1 MGRRKRR
8 KGEKKEHRGRKRRNS
23 MGNSLRDRDY
33 QRHNHATY
41 ERTDGS
47 RERHQR
53 QHRNRS
59 RDRDHEQHRGNS
71 YDRYQYGSNEEHRKD
86 RKRDRLAS
94 GAAGYQTPWQEL
106 KKGNALASHHSQHLN
121 ETDHSRSHHQS
132 RAEQRHTGARER
144 RVGASDPLPRQQ
156 RGPDGTPFGSL
167 PKYKSK
173 PGIAFGLGDHFI
185 NTYKHIK
192 ADYDAGYRSRGFI
205 EKTLCE
211 ARKKRLEA
219 KTREETMNHDW
230 NREETSRNNK
240 VRKQP
245 EIDKRD
251 KRRIKVYEWKP
262 RAIEAEALGRHHQSQ
277 KDRGRMGQDGEQRW
291 RVVGQKS
298 RGASVPVIR
307 IRPASPVG
315 SPERTIPPGYRTR
328 TVPKPS
334 GRQKSQVRS
343 KRDMSQSGAT
353 SCDYQRS
360 QEAPIPRDH
369 DYEDNHHGYRP
380 TYPQSITFDD
390 PQRHGIA
397 SSYVDNQSS
406 VKSEI
411 ASRAEPPIMSH
422 APSPPPP
429 PPVLRAASNGRAALL
444 DSIQGRIEQLRIAN
458 PNKKDKSAGST
469 VGGVLYEQTEHSQE
483 VEERERAQ
491 AKGSTDGQDPHPEP
505 NRAFRQDL
513 LDALQRR
520 NTT

>member
-1 MGRRKRR
+1 
-8 KGEKKEHRGRKRRNS
+8 

-156 RGPDGTPFGSL
+156 RGPDG
-167 PKYKSK
+167 
-173 PGIAFGLGDHFI
+173 
-185 NTYKHIK
+185 
-192 ADYDAGYRSRGFI
+192 DYDAGYRSRGII

-211 ARKKRLEA
+211 ARKKRQRQ
-219 KTREETMNHDW
+219 TRTMNHDW